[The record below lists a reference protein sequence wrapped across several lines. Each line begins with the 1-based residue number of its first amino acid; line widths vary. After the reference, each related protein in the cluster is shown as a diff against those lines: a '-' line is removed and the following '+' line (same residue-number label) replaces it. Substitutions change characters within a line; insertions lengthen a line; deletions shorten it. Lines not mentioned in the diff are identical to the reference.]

1 MPMELGSGREES
13 LNERVRSNTAEEE
26 GWTYADQWHFC
37 SDPWRQA
44 NDRGEGTVRRVAGL
58 TASLAL
64 LIAIAGAVPAGAVS
78 KAQLRAKAL
87 SLSNFPIGWSVD
99 SSTSGGAVSRP
110 ACLQGFTSSF
120 PHEVKVTVAYTHGSS
135 PALQETLESGP
146 GIDARYAAFKK
157 ELDGCKEIR
166 LTSGGQTISGTVGAM
181 SFPPVG
187 SRSSAWAMT
196 LTTQGVT
203 VGVDL
208 VLFQAGPIIGD
219 VVYEDPSTPDT
230 VELQVFVTE
239 AVNKIEGKGT
249 IPPRTI

>member
-1 MPMELGSGREES
+1 M
-13 LNERVRSNTAEEE
+13 
-26 GWTYADQWHFC
+26 
-37 SDPWRQA
+37 
-44 NDRGEGTVRRVAGL
+44 RRIAGL

-64 LIAIAGAVPAGAVS
+64 LVAIAGAVPAGAVS
-78 KAQLRAKAL
+78 KAQLRARSL

-99 SSTSGGAVSRP
+99 NSSSGGAVSRP

-146 GIDARYAAFKK
+146 GPGIDARYAAFKK
-157 ELDGCKEIR
+157 KLDGCKEIR

-196 LTTQGVT
+196 LTTQGAT

-219 VVYEDPSTPDT
+219 VVYEDLSTPDT